1 MTRVPV
7 QCMSVSPQRI
17 VICDR
22 SSSIFVLDLARWR
35 HIKIYSDIT
44 RTLTLTRCLEPAL
57 PTTIPSSSSHMLRLV
72 VRVLHTYTRY
82 HVCHT
87 SVTCRAANEPS
98 AKVLQSQRR
107 L

>member
-1 MTRVPV
+1 
-7 QCMSVSPQRI
+7 MSVSPQRI

-22 SSSIFVLDLARWR
+22 SSSIFVLDLARWS
-35 HIKIYSDIT
+35 HQDSDIA

-87 SVTCRAANEPS
+87 SVIRVELLTNHR
-98 AKVLQSQRR
+98 QS
-107 L
+107 LHN